1 VRPCPYHFL
10 YPGYVAEPEQS
21 LHGVQLGGEFQDPH
35 RSREENFLLV
45 VDCHAIAENTDLLSG
60 LLLVAT
66 LSADLWEILKQCR
79 LVAIRNRFVGDFV
92 MITKA
97 SPHERLISPLEVL
110 AWLASEYHPLLNQEF
125 RP

>member
-1 VRPCPYHFL
+1 
-10 YPGYVAEPEQS
+10 
-21 LHGVQLGGEFQDPH
+21 
-35 RSREENFLLV
+35 LV
-45 VDCHAIAENTDLLSG
+45 VDCHAIAENTDLLPG

-110 AWLASEYHPLLNQEF
+110 A
-125 RP
+125 